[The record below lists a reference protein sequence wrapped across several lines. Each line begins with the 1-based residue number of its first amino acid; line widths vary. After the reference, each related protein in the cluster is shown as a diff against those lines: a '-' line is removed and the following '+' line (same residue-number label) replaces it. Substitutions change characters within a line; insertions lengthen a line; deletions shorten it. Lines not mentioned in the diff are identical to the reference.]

1 MPADDLTLAHAV
13 ILFDGVCNVCNRY
26 VNFIIRRDKKGYFLF
41 APLQS
46 PQGEELQRR
55 FGFDPTALDTFILIE
70 KRRVYTRST
79 AALRI
84 AGRLGWP
91 YRLLYPLLLFPRP
104 ARDLFYDW
112 FARRRY
118 RWFGRLESCT
128 APTEEMRSRFL
139 IE

>member
-1 MPADDLTLAHAV
+1 MSTDDPSIGHAV
-13 ILFDGVCNVCNRY
+13 VLFDGVCNFCNRF
-26 VNFIIRRDKKGYFLF
+26 VNSAIQRDRKGYFLF

-91 YRLLYPLLLFPRP
+91 YRLLYPLLAVPRP
-104 ARDLFYDW
+104 LRDLFYDW

-118 RWFGRLESCT
+118 RWFGRRESCMT
-128 APTEEMRSRFL
+128 PTEEVRSRFL